1 MTPMSAE
8 LAWLAPFL
16 PLLRCPA
23 SGLPLHLASA
33 QELAARG
40 LAADQQMLVSQD
52 GAHAY
57 PVENGIPVLLPPD
70 HGNIQPA
77 IPKAG

>member
-1 MTPMSAE
+1 MSAD

-33 QELAARG
+33 QELTARG
-40 LAADQQMLVSQD
+40 LATDQQMLISQD

-57 PVENGIPVLLPPD
+57 PVEDGIPVLLPAQP
-70 HGNIQPA
+70 GNIQPA
-77 IPKAG
+77 IPNAG